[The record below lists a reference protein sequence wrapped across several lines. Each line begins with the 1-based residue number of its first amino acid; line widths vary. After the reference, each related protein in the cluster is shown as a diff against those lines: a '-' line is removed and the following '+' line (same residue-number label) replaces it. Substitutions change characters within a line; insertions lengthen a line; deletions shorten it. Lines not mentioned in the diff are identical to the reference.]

1 MTPAPERVA
10 RIREQLT
17 LALQPTAIEVI
28 DDSDRHIGHAGALG
42 GGGHY
47 TVHIVSGRFTGIALL
62 ERHRMV
68 YDALRDMMHVDI
80 HALSIQARSPQERSA
95 AND

>member
-1 MTPAPERVA
+1 MSPADERID
-10 RIREQLT
+10 RIRMQ
-17 LALQPTAIEVI
+17 LALALAPTAIEVI
-28 DDSDRHIGHAGALG
+28 DDSDQHIGHAGALS

-47 TVHIVSGRFTGIALL
+47 TVHLVSARFTGKPLL

-68 YDALRDMMHVDI
+68 YDALRDMLHVDI
-80 HALSIQARSPQERSA
+80 HALSIQARSPEERST

>member
-28 DDSDRHIGHAGALG
+28 DDSDRHIGHAGALS

-47 TVHIVSGRFTGIALL
+47 TVHIVSGRFTGKALL

-80 HALSIQARSPQERSA
+80 HALSIQARSPEERSA